1 MEGVACIHIRGQLG
15 SLGNSI
21 IQRLLRDE
29 VSIIVHADN
38 FAEVNKKFSTE
49 IEFSE
54 SQIHSSENVSI
65 APGHRILLLGFENY
79 NSSGDDSSFGIG
91 IDGAEVILVTPNLG
105 DIEIDASEVDAHI
118 TIHDMIPN
126 DSIYPWN
133 CQILDGIFKELV
145 GGNSIAL
152 SNGAGWWIGELDV
165 ADAISRLVLSS
176 SSMPELVQ
184 IAGRRSWANSQI
196 LEELQILY
204 SRTMAGQS
212 GDFTT
217 EHLTS
222 PRTPKIEL
230 VVVDGSIQD
239 NRPDLKTLHESLFL
253 ADGEGWRPMTP
264 IRTALMHFLIGK
276 MK

>member
-29 VSIIVHADN
+29 VSIIVQAGN
-38 FAEVNKKFSTE
+38 FVEVNQKFSTE
-49 IEFSE
+49 IEFSKSKIYS
-54 SQIHSSENVSI
+54 SQNVSI
-65 APGHRILLLGFENY
+65 APGHRLLILGFENY
-79 NSSGDDSSFGIG
+79 NSIEDDSNFGIG
-91 IDGAEVILVTPNLG
+91 IDGAEIILVTPSLG
-105 DIEIDASEVDAHI
+105 DIEIDTSEVDAHTI
-118 TIHDMIPN
+118 IHDMIPN
-126 DSIYPWN
+126 DSAYPWN
-133 CQILDGIFKELV
+133 CQILDDIFEDLV
-145 GGNSIAL
+145 EGNNITL
-152 SNGAGWWIGELDV
+152 SNGSGWWISELDV

-176 SSMPELVQ
+176 SPMPELVH
-184 IAGRRSWANSQI
+184 IAGRRSWKNSQI

-204 SRTMAGQS
+204 SRTIAGQS

-222 PRTPKIEL
+222 PSVPKIEL
-230 VVVDGSIQD
+230 VVVEDSVQD
-239 NRPDLKTLHESLFL
+239 NRPELKTLHESLVL
-253 ADGEGWRPMTP
+253 ADGGGWRPMTP